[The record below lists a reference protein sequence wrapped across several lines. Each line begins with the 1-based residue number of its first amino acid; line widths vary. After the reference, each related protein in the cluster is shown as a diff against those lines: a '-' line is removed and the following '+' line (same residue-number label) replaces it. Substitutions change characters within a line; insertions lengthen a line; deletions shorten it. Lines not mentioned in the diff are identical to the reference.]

1 MIKSNFKS
9 SWWLF
14 LFYHYFSTK
23 LKEQYAKIDKLVL
36 EHLKNKWEKRDWII
50 KNTRDKK
57 KYKIVDYQYRTRK
70 TIYGLVTYKRR
81 IYKYFDEKLQK
92 WIRVCLVDEWLE
104 LPKYKRI
111 GKDIEQTIIEYFAD
125 GKRYRDIWDVIKKAN
140 ISLSTIH
147 RVFNNLEVIETIPV
161 KVKLEKNQPIFIA
174 IDDGHRKFWNFKRK
188 GIKHS
193 MRLITTYTDN
203 INHKLQNKRVKAIIR
218 PTKTA
223 IGVKK
228 TAEFIKEHCQ
238 KFYENVEQA
247 KIIICGDSA
256 GWIKDVADYLGA
268 EFVLDKF
275 HLIRTL
281 YLGIMAGNK
290 GKYWSEYNNCKNLIK
305 NGQYDELI
313 DYLYNQLDNHKKLKK
328 QYFKNNK
335 KGIVNQ
341 GASWNIGCFTETNI
355 WHVLKEMI
363 ANRTYNILIYI
374 KMVIFKCNKI
384 NLET

>member
-1 MIKSNFKS
+1 MSFNYKWNFR
-9 SWWLF
+9 
-14 LFYHYFSTK
+14 
-23 LKEQYAKIDKLVL
+23 EQYAKIDKLVL

-50 KNTRDKK
+50 KNIRNKK
-57 KYKIVDYQYRTRK
+57 KYKIVDFQYRTRK

-81 IYKYFDEKLQK
+81 IYEYFDEKLQK

-111 GKDIEQTIIEYFAD
+111 GKDIEQTIIEYFVD

-147 RVFNNLEVIETIPV
+147 RVFKNLEVVETIPV

-228 TAEFIKEHCQ
+228 TAEFIKEHSQ

-256 GWIKDVADYLGA
+256 GWIKDVADYLDA

-281 YLGIMAGNK
+281 YLGIMVGNK
-290 GKYWSEYNNCKNLIK
+290 GKYWSEYNNNCKNLIK

-363 ANRTYNILIYI
+363 ANRTYSIFIYI
-374 KMVIFKCNKI
+374 KMVIFKYNKI

>member
-1 MIKSNFKS
+1 MSFNYKWNFR
-9 SWWLF
+9 
-14 LFYHYFSTK
+14 
-23 LKEQYAKIDKLVL
+23 EQYAKIDKLVL

-247 KIIICGDSA
+247 KIIICGDSV

-363 ANRTYNILIYI
+363 ANRTYSIFIYI
-374 KMVIFKCNKI
+374 KIVIFKCNKI

>member
-1 MIKSNFKS
+1 MSFKYKWNFREEY
-9 SWWLF
+9 L
-14 LFYHYFSTK
+14 
-23 LKEQYAKIDKLVL
+23 KIDKLIL
-36 EHLKNKWEKRDWII
+36 EHITKKWEKWDWRI

-70 TIYGLVTYKRR
+70 TIYGLVSYKRR
-81 IYKYFDEKLQK
+81 IYQYFNEKLQK
-92 WIRVCLVDEWLE
+92 LVRVCLVDKILG

-111 GKDIEQTIIEYFAD
+111 GEDIEQTIIEYFAD
-125 GKRYRDIWDVIKKAN
+125 GKRYRDIWDIIKKAN

-147 RVFNNLEVIETIPV
+147 RVFKNLEVFEANPK
-161 KVKLEKNQPIFIA
+161 KVKLETNQPIFVA
-174 IDDGHRKFWNFKRK
+174 IDDGHKKFWNFKRK
-188 GIKHS
+188 GTKHS

-203 INHKLQNKRVKAIIR
+203 INHKVQNKRVKAIIR
-218 PTKTA
+218 PTRTA
-223 IGVKK
+223 IGVKN

-238 KFYENVEQA
+238 KFYENIEQA

-290 GKYWSEYNNCKNLIK
+290 GKYVKEYNHCKNLIN

-313 DYLYNQLDNHKKLKK
+313 YYLYKELANHKKLKK

-335 KGIVNQ
+335 QGIVNQ
-341 GASWNIGCFTETNI
+341 SEKWNIGTFTETNI

-363 ANRTYNILIYI
+363 ANRTYSIFIYL
-374 KMVIFKCNKI
+374 KMVIFKCNQI
-384 NLET
+384 NLKT

>member
-1 MIKSNFKS
+1 MSFNYKWNFR
-9 SWWLF
+9 
-14 LFYHYFSTK
+14 
-23 LKEQYAKIDKLVL
+23 EQYAKIDKLVL

-281 YLGIMAGNK
+281 YLLA
-290 GKYWSEYNNCKNLIK
+290 
-305 NGQYDELI
+305 
-313 DYLYNQLDNHKKLKK
+313 
-328 QYFKNNK
+328 
-335 KGIVNQ
+335 
-341 GASWNIGCFTETNI
+341 
-355 WHVLKEMI
+355 
-363 ANRTYNILIYI
+363 
-374 KMVIFKCNKI
+374 
-384 NLET
+384 